1 MKMLDGKIA
10 IITGSGTGI
19 GKSAALQFAAE
30 GATVVLVGRRPGP
43 LEETAAEIQKAGGTA
58 TAHPTDLED
67 GDAAAAVVDATIKL
81 YGRVD
86 ILVNNAGHSSR
97 ARSIKYVGPKEW
109 ESVFK
114 VNVEGVYRI
123 TQAAV
128 IDMIKRQEGT
138 VITVS
143 SMAALTPG
151 LLGGAPYSAAK
162 AASLNM
168 MRGMNAELRA
178 EGIRACA
185 IIPAEADTPIL
196 DNRAKPPDAAAR
208 AMMMGAEDVANAIL
222 FCATMPHRTVVQEIV
237 MLPTQPRDTSEDIKA
252 AGEMLSQEHKV

>member
-1 MKMLDGKIA
+1 MKLLDGKIA

-97 ARSIKYVGPKEW
+97 ARSIKYVGPEEW

-128 IDMIKRQEGT
+128 NDMIKRQEGT

-208 AMMMGAEDVANAIL
+208 ATMMGAEDVASAIL

-252 AGEMLSQEHKV
+252 AGAMLSPDHKS

>member
-1 MKMLDGKIA
+1 MKTLDGKIA
-10 IITGSGTGI
+10 IITGAGTGI
-19 GKSAALQFAAE
+19 GKSAAHQFAAE
-30 GATVVLVGRRPGP
+30 GASVVLVGRRPDP
-43 LEETAAEIQKAGGTA
+43 LEETAAEITKVGGTA
-58 TAHPTDLED
+58 MVHPADLEN
-67 GDAAAAVVDATIKL
+67 GDSAAAVVQATIKQ

-97 ARSIKYVGPKEW
+97 VRSIRYVGAEEW

-128 IDMIKRQEGT
+128 NDMLKRHEGT

-151 LLGGAPYSAAK
+151 LLGGSAYSAAK

-178 EGIRACA
+178 EGIRACT
-185 IIPAEADTPIL
+185 IIPAEVDTPIL
-196 DNRAKPPDAAAR
+196 KNRPKPPDAAAR
-208 AMMMGAEDVANAIL
+208 ATMMGADDVASAIL
-222 FCATMPHRTVVQEIV
+222 FCATMPQRTLVEQMVL
-237 MLPTQPRDTSEDIKA
+237 MPTQPRDTTEDMKA
-252 AGEMLSQEHKV
+252 AAAIKSPDQQD